1 MEIILIR
8 QIGGPTTHLLTID
21 NVQPEVIL
29 RRIKSTITHLKL
41 GLQTNITIAI

>member
-1 MEIILIR
+1 MNMATESNLQIILIR

-29 RRIKSTITHLKL
+29 RRIKSNLKF
-41 GLQTNITIAI
+41 GL

>member
-1 MEIILIR
+1 MNMKTKSSLEITSIR

-29 RRIKSTITHLKL
+29 RRIKSNLKF
-41 GLQTNITIAI
+41 GL